1 MHRQWS
7 AQPDLAER
15 ARATSRLIF
24 PWVAATFLMVGVLYL
39 VAPPIRPGL
48 PFAALAFAEAAILA
62 LIAWWSPHVPVRLV
76 HPLFL
81 AASILAV
88 AYGNAFVY
96 LTGDPKQTVVII
108 ITLLGGGALL
118 FSVSSTIALAV
129 STLLGWLWIAQPF
142 PAAERAHWMI
152 NLITAAILAVLITW
166 LRVRLLSAVEAESL
180 EARRAH
186 DRIAEQAR
194 LLAEQSGELARARDA
209 AMESTRLKSEFLAVM
224 SHEIRTPMNAVIG
237 MSGLLLDTELDDEQ
251 REYVTAVG
259 DAGRALL
266 GIINDVLDFSKL
278 EAGKVD
284 LDATS
289 FDIRELTG
297 QVAGL
302 LRPRAVA
309 KGIELT
315 VTVDERLP
323 PFLLGDAG
331 RLRQILVNLVGNAIK
346 FTAHGHVAVRV
357 WRVAVVAPRIAFRV
371 EVADTGIGIDPDTV
385 PRLFESF
392 AQGDASTTRRFGG
405 TGLGLVICRR
415 LVDMMHGRVDV
426 QSQLGHGSTFAF
438 ELRLPKGNP
447 ANARSRAEEV
457 DLSAHSVLIVDD
469 NETNR
474 QLMVM
479 QLAPTRIGIDVASNA
494 ISAIEA
500 LRHAARHG
508 RPFSMAILDMAMP
521 GIDGMQLALAIRHDP
536 AIPPTPVALASS
548 LGTRPG
554 LPEMAEAE
562 VFRWLS
568 KPLASARLLQ
578 VVSDMASLT
587 GARAPHPSRVV
598 GETMADLPHA
608 EGEIELAVLVAE
620 DNEINRRVLAGMLR
634 RLGCQATFAV
644 DGREAVQMVR
654 SKPFALVLMD
664 CQMPEL
670 DGYEAT
676 RRIRALGPRQARLPI
691 VALTANVL
699 PSDRDAC
706 LAAGMN
712 DFLGKPVKLD
722 VLRAA
727 IQRWCRP
734 TAASAAAPA
743 VAGS

>member
-1 MHRQWS
+1 MMHRQWS

-405 TGLGLVICRR
+405 TGLGLAICKR
-415 LVDMMHGRVDV
+415 LVDAMQGRI
-426 QSQLGHGSTFAF
+426 GATGEPGRGSTFWF
-438 ELRLPKGNP
+438 ELALP
-447 ANARSRAEEV
+447 
-457 DLSAHSVLIVDD
+457 
-469 NETNR
+469 
-474 QLMVM
+474 
-479 QLAPTRIGIDVASNA
+479 
-494 ISAIEA
+494 
-500 LRHAARHG
+500 
-508 RPFSMAILDMAMP
+508 
-521 GIDGMQLALAIRHDP
+521 
-536 AIPPTPVALASS
+536 
-548 LGTRPG
+548 LGAV
-554 LPEMAEAE
+554 AEAAPPSMLE
-562 VFRWLS
+562 PGTLR
-568 KPLASARLLQ
+568 
-578 VVSDMASLT
+578 
-587 GARAPHPSRVV
+587 GARILVV
-598 GETMADLPHA
+598 EDNP
-608 EGEIELAVLVAE
+608 INQRLAV
-620 DNEINRRVLAGMLR
+620 R
-634 RLGCQATFAV
+634 RLQKMGAEVAV
-644 DGREAVQMVR
+644 ANDGVEAVE
-654 SKPFALVLMD
+654 AIGGGTYDLILMD
-664 CQMPEL
+664 CQMPRL
-670 DGYEAT
+670 DGFAAT
-676 RRIRALGPRQARLPI
+676 RAIRQREAEGRRTPI
-691 VALTANVL
+691 VAMTANAM
-699 PSDRDAC
+699 PDDRQRC
-706 LAAGMN
+706 LAAGM
-712 DFLGKPVKLD
+712 DDYVAKPIEQRELAD
-722 VLRAA
+722 VLQRWLAPRIRAA
-727 IQRWCRP
+727 DP
-734 TAASAAAPA
+734 AAAASASRA
-743 VAGS
+743 